1 LISDYFLAVEKKTT
15 EMTIIADRAIE
26 FREFEIDEGLLKG
39 RILFID
45 GSALEFLEYLK
56 GDTSLTSPDGHNR
69 IPSTRID

>member
-1 LISDYFLAVEKKTT
+1 MAVEKKAA

-26 FREFEIDEGLLKG
+26 FKEFDIDEGLLKG

-56 GDTSLTSPDGHNR
+56 GGS
-69 IPSTRID
+69 